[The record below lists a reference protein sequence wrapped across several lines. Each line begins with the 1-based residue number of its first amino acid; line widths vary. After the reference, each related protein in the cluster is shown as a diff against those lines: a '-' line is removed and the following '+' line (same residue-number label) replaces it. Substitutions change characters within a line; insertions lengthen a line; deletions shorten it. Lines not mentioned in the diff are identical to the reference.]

1 MTARARTWWCG
12 ALVVAVSVAA
22 CDRTPAHAPP
32 RASFLVE
39 AGDSTFWAMSSRG
52 RTHVRRSPL
61 LLAQLDGRFHEIYV
75 ADDDR
80 SYYDAIMIGQRIYR
94 RDLMRGDSV
103 KVFEDTTIA
112 RIAEAYAASHPD
124 ERPLKPDEDA
134 SDDPAS
140 VATTDT
146 EILHVL
152 GPFVILEQHM
162 DIALASGSERHTTRQ
177 FVVDLRAGRVMT
189 LADLAPGAMRDSVVR
204 AGLAAF
210 AAVRDSVE
218 RSSDRTAQPAAGLM
232 EDFSFDSTSFALVVS
247 DAQKPAVAFAAP
259 GTGHDAGSTVL
270 PLPPIEIPSGAWW
283 SEIAP
288 TLPTTTGADA
298 DVWKAEAYDVVVQY
312 DSVAGSGL
320 LLLRDQANEEWPIG
334 PVPLP
339 VWRIQ
344 RVDVPPHTAASRRAL
359 SRAFDDAARYSDAP
373 RSTAAS
379 SHSVP
384 GLPAVDR
391 LIQPVNQ
398 HVP

>member
-1 MTARARTWWCG
+1 MVT
-12 ALVVAVSVAA
+12 LAVIGVA

-39 AGDSTFWAMSSRG
+39 AGDSTFWAVSNRG

-103 KVFEDTTIA
+103 KVFEDTTIS

-124 ERPLKPDEDA
+124 QRPLKPDEEA

-177 FVVDLRAGRVMT
+177 FVVDLRAGRVVT

-204 AGLAAF
+204 AGFAAF
-210 AAVRDSVE
+210 TAVRDSVE
-218 RSSDRTAQPAAGLM
+218 RSGDRAAQAAAGLI
-232 EDFSFDSTSFALVVS
+232 EDFTFDSTSFALVVS
-247 DAQKPAVAFAAP
+247 DAHKPAVAFAAP

-270 PLPPIEIPSGAWW
+270 PLPPIEIPAGAWW
-283 SEIAP
+283 SEIVP
-288 TLPTTTGADA
+288 TLPTTTATDA
-298 DVWKAEAYDVVVQY
+298 DVWKAGAYEVVVQY

-320 LLLRDQANEEWPIG
+320 LLLRDKANEDWPIG

-339 VWRIQ
+339 VWRIH

-359 SRAFDDAARYSDAP
+359 SRAFDQAARYSDAP

-379 SHSVP
+379 SNPAP
-384 GLPAVDR
+384 GHPAVYR
-391 LIQPVNQ
+391 PNHHVNQ
-398 HVP
+398 HAP